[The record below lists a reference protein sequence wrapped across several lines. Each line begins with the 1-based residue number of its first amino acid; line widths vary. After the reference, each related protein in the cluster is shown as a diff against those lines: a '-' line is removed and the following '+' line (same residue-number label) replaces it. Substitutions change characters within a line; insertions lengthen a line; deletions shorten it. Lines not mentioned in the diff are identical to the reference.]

1 MKVGDLVR
9 KKRSGYFPGY
19 SKAQER
25 GEKPDIGVVVEVKRT
40 HITSGI
46 HEVNGIV
53 VVSWPGW
60 GTFATPSHTLEVVSD
75 GG

>member
-9 KKRSGYFPGY
+9 KKRGSYYPGY

-25 GEKPDIGVVVEVKRT
+25 GEKPDIGLVVEVKSAR
-40 HITSGI
+40 ITSGI
-46 HEVNGIV
+46 HEEHGIV

-60 GTFATPSHTLEVVSD
+60 GTFHTPAHTLEVISE
-75 GG
+75 GR

>member
-9 KKRSGYFPGY
+9 KKIGNYYPGY

-25 GEKPDIGVVVEVKRT
+25 GEKPELGVVVEVKRRLYR
-40 HITSGI
+40 GRP
-46 HEVNGIV
+46 HEVTGIV

-60 GTFATPSHTLEVVSD
+60 GTYATPDHTLEVIA
-75 GG
+75 

>member
-1 MKVGDLVR
+1 
-9 KKRSGYFPGY
+9 
-19 SKAQER
+19 
-25 GEKPDIGVVVEVKRT
+25 VVVEVKSAR
-40 HITSGI
+40 ITSGI
-46 HEVNGIV
+46 HEEHGIV